1 MRVSVVLRALVAL
14 CAVSF
19 GAVACGD
26 DGSDASRVE
35 EVNDGS
41 TTAQPSTTTRL
52 PVTTVPGVRCDGT
65 LSVTAGWPADA
76 GAPVDSPLDAAWSPP
91 LQDGQQ
97 VASWPGVLG
106 SGVEVRWPVSPAAG
120 DGDYE
125 DEYEVAGMPV
135 VQANHSF
142 GDSHHSAHVRLG
154 VDAEPEDC
162 NYVSVHAYG
171 DDHETVRRELRTF
184 VEHLQISIE

>member
-106 SGVEVRWPVSPAAG
+106 AGVEVRWPLAPPAG

-125 DEYEVAGMPV
+125 DEYQVGGMHV
-135 VQANHSF
+135 IQANNSF
-142 GDSHHSAHVRLG
+142 GSPQHTALVT
-154 VDAEPEDC
+154 VDAAAEPEDC
-162 NYVSVHAYG
+162 RLVSVHAYG
-171 DDHETVRRELRTF
+171 DDLEKVRSELRRF
-184 VEHLQISIE
+184 VENLTITVQ